1 MKSFINIE
9 INSHNSL
16 YKAEESPSVRMEMFS
31 AGNTLNVQKNTQEIN
46 SSNTG
51 SITGNALD
59 GSMEIQSIK
68 RIGVLRDI
76 FIGTTSAVLGAVIV
90 YFILGQ

>member
-9 INSHNSL
+9 INSHNFL
-16 YKAEESPSVRMEMFS
+16 NKAEENPSVRMEMFS

-59 GSMEIQSIK
+59 GRMEIQSIK
-68 RIGVLRDI
+68 KTGVLRDI

-90 YFILGQ
+90 YFVLGQ